1 MESYDVIIIG
11 AGPAGLTAGLYSI
24 RNGLKTAVISKDIGG
39 TANSILSLENWPGY
53 SGNGA
58 VLMKQFY
65 DQLKKY
71 EGIKIM
77 TKDVESVKQDP
88 KTKEF
93 LIRTKKDEFSC
104 KALILATGTERRKM
118 KIPGEQELTGRGVSY
133 CVTCDAFFFKGKT
146 VAVIGGSDCAAT
158 SALALTDLAK
168 KVYVIYR
175 GEKLRCEELTTDRLE
190 DKKNAELVYNA
201 IPTKINGKEK
211 VESIE
216 INQKGKKQ
224 EIKVDGIFV
233 EVGSTPLTNFLKELN
248 VKMDKEGYIIVDE
261 EMSTSVKGIFAA
273 GDITH
278 HKLKQV
284 VVASGQGAIA
294 AKSAYEYLKEK
305 INL

>member
-1 MESYDVIIIG
+1 MEAYEVIILG

-53 SGNGA
+53 SGTGA

-65 DQLKKY
+65 DQLKGY
-71 EGIKIM
+71 EDIKIM
-77 TKDVESVKQDP
+77 TKDVESVK
-88 KTKEF
+88 KEKNLF
-93 LIRTKKDEFSC
+93 IIKTKKDEFSC
-104 KALILATGTERRKM
+104 KALILATGTERRKLN
-118 KIPGEQELTGRGVSY
+118 IPGEQELTGKGVSY

-146 VAVIGGSDCAAT
+146 VGVIGGSDCAAT

-175 GEKLRCEELTTDRLE
+175 GEKLRCEELTTERIE
-190 DKKNAELVYNA
+190 EKPNAEMIYNA
-201 IPTKINGKEK
+201 IPTKIIGKEK
-211 VESIE
+211 VESLE
-216 INQKGKKQ
+216 IDQKGKKQ
-224 EIKVDGIFV
+224 EIKLDGIFV
-233 EVGSTPLTNFLKELN
+233 EVGATPLTNFLKELN
-248 VKMDKEGYIIVDE
+248 VKLDKEGYIIVDE

-294 AKSAYEYLKEK
+294 AKSVYEYLKDH
-305 INL
+305 